1 MAWISDEKKLKE
13 IAKKV
18 QAVASPEQLKIFKD
32 FEAGDERLF
41 LNRIKEPITFESIDK
56 TLEIIVNTVE
66 GDTSQLSEEL
76 AKYAKIKGWLKGF
89 K

>member
-18 QAVASPEQLKIFKD
+18 HAVASPEHLKIFKD
-32 FEAGDERLF
+32 WKSGDEKLF
-41 LNRIKEPITFESIDK
+41 LNRIKEPITYLSIDK
-56 TLEIIVNTVE
+56 TLEIIVNEGE

-76 AKYAKIKGWLKGF
+76 AKYAKAKGWLKGF
-89 K
+89 E